1 MEPRKSNYLVALVLA
16 SLLLSAMAGGHRKK
30 LLNKDEASESMETSS
45 ESMQQLQ
52 EDDEMAVVVHERI
65 LKQVKM
71 NDYGRYDPS
80 PTMAKPHFKDIP
92 N

>member
-1 MEPRKSNYLVALVLA
+1 MSAMEPRKSSYLVAVVFA
-16 SLLLSAMAGGHRKK
+16 SLLLSSMAGGHRK
-30 LLNKDEASESMETSS
+30 LETS

-52 EDDEMAVVVHERI
+52 GDDEAAAVVHERI

-71 NDYGRYDPS
+71 DDYGRYDPT
-80 PTMAKPHFKDIP
+80 PTMSKPHFKDIP

>member
-1 MEPRKSNYLVALVLA
+1 MHA
-16 SLLLSAMAGGHRKK
+16 SQ
-30 LLNKDEASESMETSS
+30 ETS

-52 EDDEMAVVVHERI
+52 EDDEMAVVVHDRDRI
-65 LKQVKM
+65 LRQVKM

>member
-1 MEPRKSNYLVALVLA
+1 MDPRKSSNQLVALVFA

-30 LLNKDEASESMETSS
+30 LLNKDDASEPMDTSD
-45 ESMQQLQ
+45 SMQQLQ
-52 EDDEMAVVVHERI
+52 ENDEVAVVVHERI
-65 LKQVKM
+65 LRQVKM
-71 NDYGRYDPS
+71 NDYRTYDPS

>member
-1 MEPRKSNYLVALVLA
+1 MHAWQ
-16 SLLLSAMAGGHRKK
+16 
-30 LLNKDEASESMETSS
+30 ETSS

>member
-1 MEPRKSNYLVALVLA
+1 M
-16 SLLLSAMAGGHRKK
+16 
-30 LLNKDEASESMETSS
+30 

-52 EDDEMAVVVHERI
+52 EDDEVAMVVHERI

-71 NDYGRYDPS
+71 DDYGRYDPS

>member
-1 MEPRKSNYLVALVLA
+1 MLFASHGNQEVDLPCWPRLGFALA
-16 SLLLSAMAGGHRKK
+16 EK
-30 LLNKDEASESMETSS
+30 T

-52 EDDEMAVVVHERI
+52 EDDEVAMVVHERI

-71 NDYGRYDPS
+71 DDYGRYDPS

>member
-1 MEPRKSNYLVALVLA
+1 MSAMEPRKSSYLVAVVFA
-16 SLLLSAMAGGHRKK
+16 SLLLSSMAGGHRK
-30 LLNKDEASESMETSS
+30 LVNKDDAESMETS

-52 EDDEMAVVVHERI
+52 GDDEAAAVVHERI

-71 NDYGRYDPS
+71 DDYGRYDPT
-80 PTMAKPHFKDIP
+80 PTMSKPHFKDIP

>member
-1 MEPRKSNYLVALVLA
+1 MHPWQEK
-16 SLLLSAMAGGHRKK
+16 
-30 LLNKDEASESMETSS
+30 T

-52 EDDEMAVVVHERI
+52 EDDEVAMVVHERI

-71 NDYGRYDPS
+71 DDYGRYDPS

-92 N
+92 NYGLQNARATE